1 MTSIVALW
9 VSALTLLPGPVTG
22 VSIAPDADRT
32 HVAIAVQGDVTVRPF
47 TMEGP
52 HRLVVDLFGARH
64 QLPVESYDGI
74 RRGGIVSIR
83 STQYMP
89 DVVRIVFELEQPVAY
104 EVVTGPGQVRV
115 SLENR
120 AGTFEPWSTE
130 ASSLV
135 RAPATRSPATRS
147 PAVAAPPVRQ
157 EPQQPIV
164 DVSFRDTPIQDV
176 LLAFSERSGRSIV
189 AGAGVADAVPTITAD
204 IRNQPWDQ
212 ALRSILRTNGLV
224 AEETP
229 GGIIEVHVAAD
240 LTTREAGELLVTRPY
255 KINFARVEEIAAA
268 IEGILSPE
276 RGQVAAVPGQ
286 NTVIVTDIER
296 VHTAVVSLIQQ
307 LDIEPIQV
315 TIQAK
320 IVFVSRTDLDEFGI
334 TYDLKDSA
342 GNQLNVISPGA
353 ADADGDG
360 IIELP
365 EEQVDIG
372 TNVISLGGNSVA
384 ALGNAT
390 SRVAGPT
397 LTLLTSLLI
406 GRHTL
411 LSFIEAL
418 ESTSLSEI
426 QAAPHMTVMDNEPA
440 RIMVGER
447 TPIRVID
454 ASAGGGGAAGGG
466 AAGGGGTGAAGM
478 PVASV
483 SIEETGIILET
494 TPHVA
499 GDQIMLELM
508 AERSA
513 PQLAASDAGVTFT
526 TQNATTRVKV
536 RDGQTVVI
544 GGLTVTE
551 NNEFRSGIPLLMDLP
566 LIGRLFRVTRGAVIQ
581 RDLIILV
588 TPHIVRAPTD

>member
-9 VSALTLLPGPVTG
+9 VGALSLIAGIAGPVTG
-22 VSIAPDADRT
+22 VSIAPSGERT
-32 HVAIAVQGDVTVRPF
+32 HVAIAVQGEVTVRPF

-52 HRLVVDLFGARH
+52 HRLVVDLFGASH
-64 QLPVESYDGI
+64 QLPVESYRGI
-74 RRGGIVSIR
+74 RRGGVVSIT
-83 STQYMP
+83 SSQYLP
-89 DVVRIVFELEQPVAY
+89 DVVRIVLELEQAVGY
-104 EVVTGPGQVRV
+104 EVVTTPGVVRL
-115 SLENR
+115 SLDNPS
-120 AGTFEPWSTE
+120 GSFEPWSTQ
-130 ASSLV
+130 ANAV
-135 RAPATRSPATRS
+135 AQAPAARATLS
-147 PAVAAPPVRQ
+147 AAPPAPRQ
-157 EPQQPIV
+157 EPPQQPIV

-176 LLAFSERSGRSIV
+176 LLAFAERSGRSIV
-189 AGAGVADAVPTITAD
+189 AGAGVSDAVPTVTAD

-212 ALRSILRTNGLV
+212 ALRSILRTHGLV

-229 GGIIEVHVAAD
+229 GGIVEVHVAAD

-255 KINFARVEEIAAA
+255 KINYARVEEIAAA
-268 IEGILSPE
+268 IEGILSAE

-307 LDIEPIQV
+307 LDIEPTQV

-320 IVFVSRTDLDEFGI
+320 IVFVSRTDLEEFGI

-342 GNQLNVISPGA
+342 GNQLNVVTPGA
-353 ADADGDG
+353 ADQDGDG

-365 EEQVDIG
+365 DEQVPIG
-372 TNVISLGGNSVA
+372 TNVVALGGNSVA

-397 LTLLTSLLI
+397 LTLLTSLLV

-440 RIMVGER
+440 RIVVGEL

-454 ASAGGGGAAGGG
+454 ASAGGGGAGG
-466 AAGGGGTGAAGM
+466 AAGGGGGTGAAGM

-483 SIEETGIILET
+483 EIQETGIILQT

-499 GDQIMLELM
+499 GDQIMLELL

-544 GGLTVTE
+544 GGLMVTE
-551 NNEFRSGIPLLMDLP
+551 NTEFRAGIPLLMDLP
-566 LIGRLFRVTRGAVIQ
+566 LIGKLFRVNRQAVAQ

-588 TPHIVRAPTD
+588 TPHIVRPPAD